1 MKAIAETLG
10 VARSN
15 LVERAAW
22 GRRARPPYRKA
33 GDPELLARIRAL
45 VDQRP
50 TYGYRRITALLN
62 RELALNGGPNAN
74 HKRVY
79 RIMQRHGLLL
89 ERHSG
94 RRPGR
99 IHDGKVVVMRS
110 NLRWCSDGFEFAC
123 WNGEIVRV
131 AFVIDAHDRE
141 VIGWHGEAGA
151 GISGEAIRDLMLAA
165 VESRFGDPCG
175 ATRHRVALRQWQP
188 LHGQGHPRLRL
199 CSGLAALLHPRRQP
213 GEQWPRRG
221 LGQDVQTRLRARQPA
236 AGRPHRAPAAPP
248 VVRRLQRQPPPQRAR
263 HALSSESSDELTH
276 PPPTCP
282 V

>member
-1 MKAIAETLG
+1 MKAIADTLG

-15 LVERAAW
+15 LVVRAAW
-22 GRRARPPYRKA
+22 GRRSRPPYRKA

-62 RELALNGGPNAN
+62 REHALNGGPNVN
-74 HKRVY
+74 HKRVF

-99 IHDGKVVVMRS
+99 VHDGKVVVMRS
-110 NLRWCSDGFEFAC
+110 NLRWCSDVFEIAC
-123 WNGEIVRV
+123 WNGETVRV

-151 GISGEAIRDLMLAA
+151 GIG
-165 VESRFGDPCG
+165 G
-175 ATRHRVALRQWQP
+175 
-188 LHGQGHPRLRL
+188 
-199 CSGLAALLHPRRQP
+199 RRS
-213 GEQWPRRG
+213 
-221 LGQDVQTRLRARQPA
+221 VI
-236 AGRPHRAPAAPP
+236 
-248 VVRRLQRQPPPQRAR
+248 
-263 HALSSESSDELTH
+263 
-276 PPPTCP
+276 
-282 V
+282 

>member
-1 MKAIAETLG
+1 MKAVADTLS

-15 LVERAAW
+15 LVVRAAR
-22 GRRARPPYRKA
+22 GRRSRLPYRKA

-62 RELALNGGPNAN
+62 RERALSGGPNVN
-74 HKRVY
+74 HKRVF
-79 RIMQRHGLLL
+79 RLMQRHGLLL

-99 IHDGKVVVMRS
+99 VHEGKVVVMRS
-110 NLRWCSDGFEFAC
+110 NLRWCSDVFEIAC

-141 VIGWHGEAGA
+141 VIGWHGVAGA
-151 GISGEAIRDLMLAA
+151 GIGGEVVRDLMLAA
-165 VESRFGDPCG
+165 VESRFGALMVPHAIEWLSDHGSAYTAKETRDFAGALGLQPCFTPVASPESNG
-175 ATRHRVALRQWQP
+175 LAEALVRTLKRDYVRVNSLPDAVTVLRQ
-188 LHGQGHPRLRL
+188 LHRWFADYNDNHPH
-199 CSGLAALLHPRRQP
+199 SGLGMRSPR
-213 GEQWPRRG
+213 EFI
-221 LGQDVQTRLRARQPA
+221 RAHSPTA
-236 AGRPHRAPAAPP
+236 
-248 VVRRLQRQPPPQRAR
+248 
-263 HALSSESSDELTH
+263 
-276 PPPTCP
+276 TCP